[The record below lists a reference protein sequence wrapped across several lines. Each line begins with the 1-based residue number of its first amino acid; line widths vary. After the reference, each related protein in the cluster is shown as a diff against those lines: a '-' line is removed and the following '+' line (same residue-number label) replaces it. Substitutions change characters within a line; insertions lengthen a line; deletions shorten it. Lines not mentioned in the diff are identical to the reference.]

1 MTKPFWTPERKADYL
16 KLFKDREKRRE
27 YHKKYM
33 QKARDEGRVIHWREY
48 RRRKNEG
55 NFYIFWRNRI
65 CYCFSNKSPGF
76 LYH

>member
-48 RRRKNEG
+48 RSRKNEG
-55 NFYIFWRNRI
+55 
-65 CYCFSNKSPGF
+65 K
-76 LYH
+76 

>member
-48 RRRKNEG
+48 RRRK
-55 NFYIFWRNRI
+55 
-65 CYCFSNKSPGF
+65 K
-76 LYH
+76 